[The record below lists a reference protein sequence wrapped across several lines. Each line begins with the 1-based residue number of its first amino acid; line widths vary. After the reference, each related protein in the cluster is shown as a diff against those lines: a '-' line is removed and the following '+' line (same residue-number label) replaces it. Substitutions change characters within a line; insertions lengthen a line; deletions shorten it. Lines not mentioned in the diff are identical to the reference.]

1 MVRTQDLAEDARA
14 LWESIPFSRHLGI
27 RVEEM
32 ADGRTRLS
40 LSVRPELC
48 NLASSSVHGGVLS
61 SLVDAAAGGA
71 VLSLARSQADYAGQ
85 TTAEL
90 NVSYLSAAPGRGEL
104 VAEGHVLRLGRTLAV
119 AEAEVRTG
127 EGELVAKGRGTF
139 MVWRKG

>member
-1 MVRTQDLAEDARA
+1 VTKNIRA
-14 LWESIPFSRHLGI
+14 LWESIPFSRYLGI
-27 RVEEM
+27 QVEDM
-32 ADGRTRLS
+32 AEGRSRLR
-40 LSVRPELC
+40 LAVRPELC

-71 VLSLARSQADYAGQ
+71 VLSLVRGQADYAGQ

-119 AEAEVRTG
+119 AEAEVRTH
-127 EGELVAKGRGTF
+127 EGELVVKGRATF
-139 MVWRKG
+139 RLWREG